1 MDASNSLSV
10 PNLSMISYRLTVN
23 APDIPDADAV
33 ISGRIEAALSE
44 LNVELNFEDLN
55 LEKPQSV
62 ASARQRLS
70 LPDDQRVYLS
80 LARFIEDSPLLGE
93 QLFALDAHRGVARV
107 DLIDRSSNAVLRSVS
122 YSYGKVLDDAID
134 TQIEALQSRIAADF
148 APTAS
153 N

>member
-1 MDASNSLSV
+1 
-10 PNLSMISYRLTVN
+10 MISYRLTVN
-23 APDIPDADAV
+23 ATDIPDADAV
-33 ISGRIEAALSE
+33 ISRRIEAALSE
-44 LNVELNFEDLN
+44 LNCRVELNFEELN

-122 YSYGKVLDDAID
+122 YSYGKVLDAAID
-134 TQIEALQSRIAADF
+134 TQIAALQSRIAADF
-148 APTAS
+148 APAAS

>member
-1 MDASNSLSV
+1 
-10 PNLSMISYRLTVN
+10 MISYRLTVH
-23 APDIPDADAV
+23 APDMPDAGAV

-44 LNVELNFEDLN
+44 LNCHVELSFEEPN
-55 LEKPQSV
+55 LKKPQSV
-62 ASARQRLS
+62 ASSRQRLS

-122 YSYGKVLDDAID
+122 YSYGKALDAAID
-134 TQIEALQSRIAADF
+134 TQIAALQSRIAADF
-148 APTAS
+148 TPAAS

>member
-1 MDASNSLSV
+1 
-10 PNLSMISYRLTVN
+10 MISYRLTIN
-23 APDIPDADAV
+23 ATDIPDADAV
-33 ISGRIEAALSE
+33 ISRRIEAALSE
-44 LNVELNFEDLN
+44 LNCRVELNFEELN

-122 YSYGKVLDDAID
+122 YSYGKVLDAAID
-134 TQIEALQSRIAADF
+134 TQIAALQSRIAADF
-148 APTAS
+148 APAAS

>member
-1 MDASNSLSV
+1 
-10 PNLSMISYRLTVN
+10 MISYRLTVN
-23 APDIPDADAV
+23 ATDIPDADAV

-44 LNVELNFEDLN
+44 LNCRVELNFEELN

-122 YSYGKVLDDAID
+122 YSYGKVLDAAID
-134 TQIEALQSRIAADF
+134 TQIAALQSRIAADF
-148 APTAS
+148 APAAS

>member
-1 MDASNSLSV
+1 
-10 PNLSMISYRLTVN
+10 MISYRLTVD
-23 APDIPDADAV
+23 APAIPDADAV
-33 ISGRIEAALSE
+33 ISSRIEAAPSE
-44 LNVELNFEDLN
+44 LNRRVELNFEELN

-122 YSYGKVLDDAID
+122 YSYGKALDAAID
-134 TQIEALQSRIAADF
+134 MQIAALRSRIAADF
-148 APTAS
+148 APAAS